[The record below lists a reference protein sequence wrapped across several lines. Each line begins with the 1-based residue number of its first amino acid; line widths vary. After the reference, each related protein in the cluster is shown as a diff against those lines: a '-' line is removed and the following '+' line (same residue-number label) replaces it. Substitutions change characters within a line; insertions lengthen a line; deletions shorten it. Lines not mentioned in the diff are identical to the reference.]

1 MRLVSGALSRIGRSE
16 HGDSEAKLA
25 RQICGNEL
33 EVQSVLSQNLL
44 NYLKLLYLT
53 ASLSGLV
60 KYAG

>member
-16 HGDSEAKLA
+16 HGDSGTKLA
-25 RQICGNEL
+25 RQIWGNEL
-33 EVQSVLSQNLL
+33 EVQSVISQNLPT
-44 NYLKLLYLT
+44 YLLVLYLT